1 MTVRIIHTDK
11 GKIALVNSDTV
22 IISDGQS
29 ALDFVATIGYE
40 HDCRNI
46 AVNKAAIIEDFFRLS
61 TGVAGEVAQKF
72 VNYRYRVAVI
82 GDFSIYTSQ
91 PLRDY
96 IFECNR
102 GRHIFFVSDENEAIR
117 KLEGVNHEK

>member
-1 MTVRIIHTDK
+1 MTVRIINTDK
-11 GKIALVNSDTV
+11 GRIAVVNSDTA

-29 ALDFVATIGYE
+29 ALDFIVNIGIE
-40 HDCRNI
+40 NDCRNI
-46 AVNKAAIIEDFFRLS
+46 AVNKASIIEDFFRLS
-61 TGVAGEVAQKF
+61 TGVAGEVAQKI

-96 IFECNR
+96 IYECNR
-102 GRHIFFVSDENEAIR
+102 GGHIFFVADEDEAVR
-117 KLEGVNHEK
+117 KLEDAIHG